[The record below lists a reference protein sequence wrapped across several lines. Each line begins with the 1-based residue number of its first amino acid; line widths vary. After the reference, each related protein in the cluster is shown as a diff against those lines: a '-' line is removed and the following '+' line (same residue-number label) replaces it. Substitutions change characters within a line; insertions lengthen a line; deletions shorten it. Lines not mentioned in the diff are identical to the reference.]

1 MNKIKHILSLTALT
15 LFILLAVGSDDS
27 GSSASSSKSSSYKYR
42 CDECGNGISG
52 QPYQCIFYSCVKA
65 KTVSSA
71 LDKFCSCSC
80 GVRSK
85 RRDGFEYNCN

>member
-1 MNKIKHILSLTALT
+1 
-15 LFILLAVGSDDS
+15 
-27 GSSASSSKSSSYKYR
+27 
-42 CDECGNGISG
+42 
-52 QPYQCIFYSCVKA
+52 YSCVKA